1 MSPLTGL
8 RVLDFSHALAGP
20 YCTML
25 LAQYGAEVYKIE
37 DPAGGDVGRSWG
49 PPFTGGE
56 ASYFLGLNAGKRSL
70 AIDLKTPEGLARVL
84 DLAAESDILIENMR
98 PGTMTRLG
106 LGYEGV
112 RARNPR
118 LIYCAISGYGQ
129 TGPSRDDPAMDLI
142 VQASSGL
149 ISTTGVEGGER
160 VRSGHSVAD
169 ITAGMFAIIGIQL
182 ALEARHKTGRRAICR
197 RFDDGWHDLR
207 NGFELRVLFWFRHRS
222 GADGH
227 ALCDHRSLPGLSH
240 KGSRNRDRGGQPEA
254 VAQLL
259 HHDRR
264 PELADHPDY
273 ATNDLRV
280 KNRRVLEPLIIE
292 IFSKKTAAEWL
303 EIFAEHGIPCSAV
316 RTLEE
321 VVNDPQ
327 STAREM
333 FPEVGGTRITGP
345 PIKPV
350 SRTPGKDSGESAEAW
365 ARILMSNPA
374 SSTDYLAAERTFLAW
389 IRTGMALIG
398 LGFVVARFGLFLQAL
413 QVNAAT
419 PIQSTGISFWFG
431 TALIILAAAIT
442 IGSMFR
448 YVRVIRDL
456 KQGASPPDRPSAL
469 AIALAALLAAIGLA
483 MAIYLISVRQ
493 PQKEASIPM
502 NSGIVKQL
510 SHHSVDQTVEKI
522 EGLLQAKGVK
532 LFALIDHSGEAEKA
546 GLEMRPTKLLI
557 FGNPK
562 GGTPLMVAA
571 PSIAIDLPLKLLVAE
586 DAEGKVWISYNSPQ
600 YLQSRHDLPAD
611 LVKNIAIIETLAVAA
626 AE

>member
-8 RVLDFSHALAGP
+8 RVLDFTHALAGP

-37 DPAGGDVGRSWG
+37 DPSGGDVGRSWG

-70 AIDLKTPEGLARVL
+70 AIDLKTPEGLARAL

-106 LGYEGV
+106 LGYEAV

-142 VQASSGL
+142 MQASSGL
-149 ISTTGVEGGER
+149 ISMTGVEGGER

-182 ALEARHKTGRRAICR
+182 ALEARHKTGEGQFVDVSMMDGMNSAMASNYAYYFGSGIVPEPMGT
-197 RFDDGWHDLR
+197 RFATIVPYR
-207 NGFELRVLFWFRHRS
+207 GF
-222 GADGH
+222 
-227 ALCDHRSLPGLSH
+227 PT
-240 KGSRNRDRGGQPEA
+240 KDREIVIA
-254 VAQLL
+254 VASQKLW
-259 HHDRR
+259 RSFCTMIER

-303 EIFAEHGIPCSAV
+303 GVFAAHGIPCSAI

-327 STAREM
+327 SSAREM

-345 PIKPV
+345 PIKL
-350 SRTPGKDSGESAEAW
+350 SRTPGKVRGKAPTLGADTHES
-365 ARILMSNPA
+365 
-374 SSTDYLAAERTFLAW
+374 
-389 IRTGMALIG
+389 
-398 LGFVVARFGLFLQAL
+398 
-413 QVNAAT
+413 
-419 PIQSTGISFWFG
+419 
-431 TALIILAAAIT
+431 
-442 IGSMFR
+442 
-448 YVRVIRDL
+448 
-456 KQGASPPDRPSAL
+456 
-469 AIALAALLAAIGLA
+469 
-483 MAIYLISVRQ
+483 
-493 PQKEASIPM
+493 
-502 NSGIVKQL
+502 
-510 SHHSVDQTVEKI
+510 
-522 EGLLQAKGVK
+522 
-532 LFALIDHSGEAEKA
+532 
-546 GLEMRPTKLLI
+546 
-557 FGNPK
+557 
-562 GGTPLMVAA
+562 
-571 PSIAIDLPLKLLVAE
+571 
-586 DAEGKVWISYNSPQ
+586 
-600 YLQSRHDLPAD
+600 
-611 LVKNIAIIETLAVAA
+611 
-626 AE
+626 